1 MSGQLIFDP
10 LLTPAIIIGCCGIL
24 LVFTALAFGLKL
36 RGSVMRAVLVASI
49 GLVLANP
56 IWVEQKKEP
65 LNDVAVLIHD
75 KSESMTLDG
84 RSALSETLAQ
94 NIRERLAADTSL
106 DLVEETIPASAEGSA
121 VFAAIQKGIAKA
133 PPGRLAGVIV
143 LSDGLAHDLA
153 PDLAPDLALQSKP
166 DAPVH
171 ALIVGDP
178 NHGDRTLRI
187 INAPRYGLVGEMA
200 EFIIHIEDEG
210 QSPANSATVSLRVD
224 GGNPITARVA
234 VGKDVKVTLPIE
246 KRGDNVVEIEVAPAT
261 EELTLVNNRTAVNV
275 NGIRDRLRVLLV
287 TGEPYAGVR
296 AWRNLLKSDP
306 AVDLVHFTI
315 LRPPLKID
323 PTPVNEMALIAFPT
337 RELFVEKLDGFDLI
351 VFDRYTRRGV
361 LPMLY
366 LDNVARYVEKG
377 GALLV
382 VAGPEFAGPY
392 SLARTPLASVLP
404 ARSLS
409 TIKTHAFRPELTV
422 QGTRHPVTAALASSA
437 KSWGHWGR
445 HITSS
450 LFSGTSVL
458 SDEAGEPLMILD
470 RVGNGRVAMFMSD
483 HAWLW
488 ARGFD
493 GGGPHTELYRRLA
506 HWLMK
511 EPELEEEALRAHIKN
526 GQLLISQHTL
536 ADGVDPV
543 EVAGPDGTIITV
555 PLSLAGPGIFTGS
568 MPANASG
575 LYSVRTE
582 KLLAVAS
589 GGALNPKEYTYLI
602 PSAEALK
609 PLTQQSRGGVFAMRQ
624 TSDLP
629 NLRRTGTRDRQAG
642 RTWMGLMRNNAFVVT
657 GEERR
662 PLLPALLAALALLM
676 LAAGVWWR
684 EGRG

>member
-1 MSGQLIFDP
+1 MSGQVIFDP
-10 LLTPAIIIGCCGIL
+10 LLAPMLIASICAVLFLLIG
-24 LVFTALAFGLKL
+24 LAFGLKL
-36 RGSVMRAVLVASI
+36 RGSFMRALLVVAI
-49 GLVLANP
+49 GMVLANP
-56 IWVEQKKEP
+56 IWVEQEKEP
-65 LNDVAVLIHD
+65 LSDVAVLVHD
-75 KSESMTLDG
+75 MSESMTLDG
-84 RSALSETLAQ
+84 RGQQSEALAQ
-94 NIRERLAADTSL
+94 SIRERIATDAGL
-106 DLVEETIPASAEGSA
+106 DLVEEIIPPSADGSA
-121 VFAAIQKGIAKA
+121 IFAAIQKGIAKA
-133 PPGRLAGVIV
+133 PPGRLAGVML
-143 LSDGLAHDLA
+143 LSDGLAHDL
-153 PDLAPDLALQSKP
+153 PLGRMPS
-166 DAPVH
+166 APVH
-171 ALIVGDP
+171 AMVIGDP

-200 EFIIHIEDEG
+200 EFVIHIKDEG
-210 QSPANSATVSLRVD
+210 QSPASDALVSLRVD
-224 GGNPITARVA
+224 GGTPFSVRVV
-234 VGKDVKVTLPIE
+234 VGKDVRVTLPIE
-246 KRGDNVVEIEVAPAT
+246 KRGDNVVEIEVAPAL

-382 VAGPEFAGPY
+382 VAGPEFAGPF

-422 QGTRHPVTAALASSA
+422 QGTRHPVTAALAPSS
-437 KSWGHWGR
+437 KTWGRWGR
-445 HITSS
+445 HISSS

-493 GGGPHTELYRRLA
+493 GGGPHAELYRRLS

-511 EPELEEEALRAHIKN
+511 EPELEEEALRAQIKD
-526 GQLLISQHTL
+526 GQLLIRQHTL
-536 ADGVDPV
+536 ADGVEPAQV
-543 EVAGPDGTIITV
+543 TGPDGKIMTV
-555 PLSLAGPGIFTGS
+555 PLSIAGPGLFTGS

-575 LYSVRTE
+575 LYSVRAE

-589 GGALNPKEYTYLI
+589 GGALNPKEYAHLI
-602 PSAEALK
+602 PSIDALK
-609 PLTQQSRGGVFAMRQ
+609 PLVSQSRGGVFSMRAN
-624 TSDLP
+624 TDLP
-629 NLRRTGTRDRQAG
+629 NIRRTSTRDRQAG
-642 RTWMGLMRNNAFVVT
+642 RTWMGLMRNHAFVVT

-662 PLLPALLAALALLM
+662 PLLPALLIAFILVALAGG
-676 LAAGVWWR
+676 AWWR
-684 EGRG
+684 EGRS